1 MILTL
6 RPILLHLT
14 KAILSGDT
22 TFSSSGH
29 AFQQLTC
36 TCIEAARR
44 SLELMGLA
52 QKEDMIGWYSLY
64 ISQSRS
70 VLTDN
75 SKVRLFRLG
84 RYLFRGLHHAACCNH

>member
-1 MILTL
+1 MLLSSHTCFDETNDEQSMILTL

-22 TFSSSGH
+22 TFSSSSH

-44 SLELMGLA
+44 SLELMVLA
-52 QKEDMIGWYSLY
+52 QKEDMIG
-64 ISQSRS
+64 
-70 VLTDN
+70 
-75 SKVRLFRLG
+75 
-84 RYLFRGLHHAACCNH
+84 